1 MTEHE
6 LRAALREG
14 LSGGAFP
21 QGRQEQVLRQLRGEE
36 KMKRKLSVGLVLL
49 TALVLAAVTALAVT
63 ISQQYFADL
72 AQMQFESG
80 YYDDWGLKEKEAM
93 VDIMAKYDMLDKD
106 KAAALKAGGEA
117 AIDEY
122 MIDRYGINGRSDV
135 IGLYAILD
143 KELGTIDT
151 WDMERKAWYS
161 QLLKDHGLLGSDEE
175 IYLMPGDEAV
185 PPEEAIAV
193 AKAAILE
200 AEGLPADALDGYEV
214 TWEYATYNDDKDGSM
229 THYFVNFG
237 QFDYRCCVSP
247 QGKVLSSADNEIF
260 ASPAEQRKQR
270 EENAEREKHWRDEEV
285 DAIREEYARSRGLEE
300 SAAFHHWSIEDQYA
314 VTELMRPVIQQH
326 MAEDP
331 LYCNETYIYLTKHF
345 YGLPDQ
351 NAMPQAEAEAM
362 AIAETA
368 KAAGISENMLEIAFR
383 HYEVT
388 DPEHPIWKFR
398 VRPNDAGHEAEFYGT
413 YLVCVDAYTREATR
427 VEKAY
432 FGPGSTADPLD
443 FQY

>member
-1 MTEHE
+1 MTERE
-6 LRAALREG
+6 LRTALREG

-21 QGRQEQVLRQLRGEE
+21 RGRQEQVLRQLRGEE

-72 AQMQFESG
+72 AQLQFESG

-93 VDIMAKYDMLDKD
+93 VDIMAKNDMLDKD

-122 MIDRYGINGRSDV
+122 IIDRYGINGRSDV

-185 PPEEAIAV
+185 SPEEAIAA

-214 TWEYATYNDDKDGSM
+214 TWEYGTYADDKDGSM

-237 QFDYRCCVSP
+237 QFDYHCCVSP
-247 QGKVLSSADNEIF
+247 QGKVLSSEDNELF
-260 ASPAEQRKQR
+260 ASPAEQRKYR
-270 EENAEREKHWRDEEV
+270 EEEAERMLHWRDEEV
-285 DAIREEYARSRGLEE
+285 DAIRQEYARGRGLEE
-300 SAAFHHWSIEDQYA
+300 TTNFNHWSIVDQYA

-331 LYCNETYIYLTKHF
+331 LYCNEAYIYLTTHF

-351 NAMPQAEAEAM
+351 NAMTQEEAEAV

-368 KAAGISENMLEIAFR
+368 KAAGMSEDMLEIALF

-388 DPEHPIWKFR
+388 DPEHPIWKIR
-398 VRPNDAGHEAEFYGT
+398 VRSNDAGYDAGFYGS
-413 YLVCVDAYTREATR
+413 YLVCVDAYTRETTR
-427 VEKAY
+427 VEKAN
-432 FGPGSTADPLD
+432 FGPDGTSNTLD
-443 FQY
+443 FLY